1 MEYSIERY
9 MLKVGIRSADYG
21 YSEEVL
27 FEHLD
32 YFKKCYADNLSEYKA
47 LEWLSFEIMQYS
59 YWDVYYISCE
69 GNERHGVA
77 RTTTDFDAY
86 EVQSRIQLGGVGD
99 DVAEIISIDP
109 GHSFGHD
116 SFSWDF
122 SNVNK

>member
-77 RTTTDFDAY
+77 RTTVDFDAY
-86 EVQSRIQLGGVGD
+86 EVESKIQLGGVGD
-99 DVAEIISIDP
+99 DVAKIISIDH
-109 GHSFGHD
+109 GHYHEHD
-116 SFSWDF
+116 NYSWDF
-122 SNVNK
+122 SNLNK